1 MTFEK
6 SSLLTFVVQIKA
18 HYYQSVQNSTWWY
31 NLVNIVWVIQLLK
44 KIYCDKTPV
53 LHFDRRVLLHRLL
66 LSLWVRTAPVPGKQD
81 EILYGRNEIANGVPC
96 DLVHTMYQT
105 FFAFKMSCDQTVHA
119 CFLLDCHKER
129 STFPGPILT
138 KLPNTQK
145 TLRFRTKSFALI
157 GIS

>member
-1 MTFEK
+1 
-6 SSLLTFVVQIKA
+6 
-18 HYYQSVQNSTWWY
+18 
-31 NLVNIVWVIQLLK
+31 
-44 KIYCDKTPV
+44 V

-157 GIS
+157 GISWFADLLGSHSAFCSWLRDEYIWSMLNGVSCVTNIFKKCWM